1 MPRRIWAV
9 MQKEFI
15 HLLRDRRTLLI
26 LVGMPMIQLLLFG
39 YAINMTVDHV
49 PTVVSDQSL
58 DTASHAYVDA
68 MVTSGFFDVTAYV
81 ASQADV
87 IRAIDEGRAQAGII
101 IPPDFA
107 ARVERGEAQVLLL
120 VDGSDLFT
128 SLSAYNAAAINAQF
142 HATEVLIS
150 KVERSG
156 LARRGDS
163 GQADGVQALLPLD
176 TRIRILYNPNLDDL
190 WFVIPGMTATL
201 LQVQSI
207 ALTAAAVV
215 RERERGNI
223 EQILVTPIRPAEF
236 MVGKMVPSATV
247 ALVNLLTVLGVG
259 IFWFNVPFQGNFWH
273 FLWLSILYVFSGLGL
288 GLLVSTVSQSQK
300 QALQLVGVTT
310 LIGIM
315 LGGFIFPRYTM
326 PPVIRFAGNLFPLT
340 YFIPISRGI
349 ITKGIGIEFLWE
361 QVAVLLFYVVVV
373 VFLATRAFKPG
384 LD

>member
-1 MPRRIWAV
+1 

-87 IRAIDEGRAQAGII
+87 IQAMDEGRAQAGII

-150 KVERSG
+150 RIERSG

-190 WFVIPGMTATL
+190 WFVIPGITAIL

-236 MVGKMVPSATV
+236 MVGKMMPTASV

-326 PPVIRFAGNLFPLT
+326 PPIIRFAGNLFPLT
-340 YFIPISRGI
+340 CFIPISRGI

-373 VFLATRAFKPG
+373 VFLATRAFKPR

>member
-1 MPRRIWAV
+1 

-87 IRAIDEGRAQAGII
+87 IQAIDEGRAQAGII

-150 KVERSG
+150 RVERSG

-236 MVGKMVPSATV
+236 MVGKMVPTAFV
-247 ALVNLLTVLGVG
+247 ALLNLLTVLGVG
-259 IFWFNVPFQGNFWH
+259 VFWFNVPFQGSFWL

-288 GLLVSTVSQSQK
+288 GLLVSAVSQSQK

-373 VFLATRAFKPG
+373 VFLAARAFKPG